1 MWPQSREGFVRT
13 WTDECESHWGAAARG
28 NSAVREVFLRAV
40 DEELAGR
47 LGVAHGHGL
56 CDIAQFCDSV
66 GWHRIAAAALRLDF
80 PAEILG
86 HELQQC
92 MAVRCV
98 RQSGAYGPPFCPTRS
113 IVQGLR
119 AGTRF

>member
-1 MWPQSREGFVRT
+1 MDGRVRVALG
-13 WTDECESHWGAAARG
+13 CRSARQLSCSG
-28 NSAVREVFLRAV
+28 SCLRAV

-47 LGVAHGHGL
+47 LGVAHGHGV
-56 CDIAQFCDSV
+56 CDIAQCYDSV

-86 HELQQC
+86 LELQQR

-98 RQSGAYGPPFCPTRS
+98 RQSGAHGPPFCPTRS